1 MSVSK
6 MPEPAELAAAIRAVA
21 ASEGFIACG
30 FAPAV
35 DSQGFTNLV
44 KWIDAGFAAEM
55 NYFADRLD
63 AYRHPR
69 GVLPGARSVIA
80 LAYPYPALDP
90 TPIERTP
97 RDATDLQRGRTFGRV
112 ARYTWP
118 GNDYHDVIHPKLKR
132 VCHEVRDLCPETQA
146 RGIVDTAPLMEREVA
161 QLAGLGW
168 RGKNTLLL
176 NRNLGSYF
184 FLACVLVDI
193 DFPADAAFEADHCG
207 TCTACLDACPTDAF
221 VQPHVL
227 DASKCISYL
236 TIESREL
243 TPEPL
248 REKIGDW
255 VFGCDVCQ
263 EVCPWNRKP
272 TRHLMSEAARA
283 DSAGGTTLDSQRGR
297 LEVTHLFS
305 LDDDAFREQ
314 FRGTAMWRTKRRG
327 LLRNAAI
334 VIGNEG
340 RPDSIDALMRGLS
353 DTEPM
358 VRAACVWAI
367 RQIAQREELETAGNV
382 NEALKQVQRDETDPL
397 VLVEFD

>member
-6 MPEPAELAAAIRAVA
+6 MPETAELAAAIRAVA

-30 FAPAV
+30 FAPAL
-35 DSQGFTNLV
+35 DSQGYTDLV

-55 NYFADRLD
+55 NYFADRLE

-80 LAYPYPALDP
+80 LAYPYPALEP
-90 TPIERTP
+90 TPVNPT
-97 RDATDLQRGRTFGRV
+97 DAQRGRTLGRV

-118 GNDYHDVIHPKLKR
+118 GDDYHDVIHPKLKR
-132 VCHEVRDLCPETQA
+132 ICREIRDLRPDAHA

-193 DFPADAAFEADHCG
+193 ELPADAPFEADHCG
-207 TCTACLDACPTDAF
+207 TCTACLDACPTGAF
-221 VQPHVL
+221 VGPHVL

-243 TPEPL
+243 TPKPL
-248 REKIGDW
+248 RDAIGDW

-272 TRHLMSEAARA
+272 TRRVMAAA
-283 DSAGGTTLDSQRGR
+283 AGLDGEGGTSLDSLRGR
-297 LEVTHLFS
+297 LELTHLFLLS
-305 LDDDAFREQ
+305 DEEFREQ
-314 FRGTAMWRTKRRG
+314 FRGTPMWRTKRRG

-340 RPDSIDALMRGLS
+340 HVDSLEALLLGLR
-353 DTEPM
+353 DPEPM
-358 VRAACVWAI
+358 VRAACVWAVRKVAERAGSGASRI
-367 RQIAQREELETAGNV
+367 VHQALAEMQR
-382 NEALKQVQRDETDPL
+382 NEPDPL
-397 VLVEFD
+397 VLAELD